1 MKYLYSV
8 KIVCFC
14 LTLAL
19 TSQCLFSSAQAQAL
33 EAPPQLDEA
42 TRQLLENS
50 LSVNELDQEIK
61 RITDQQHVAQTKYT
75 QLEKSLTHQ
84 EKLLSQARHQAD
96 SVLVSYYT
104 GERDDFW
111 ALFLSTGSLSGMIAF
126 YDYYRMIIDH
136 DQLLLSD
143 YQEQYTQLTQQK
155 NELYAT
161 ATELGEI
168 SSNLSNQRIRVANL
182 QQSIHQSLATS
193 SNPEIA
199 RQLMN
204 EMNEYWK
211 NIGLYEVKKYFRAI
225 AISMQQFPDY
235 LKSQPGAI
243 QISGTHYTISID
255 EQQLNQF
262 LHVQGQLPESF
273 QFKFAQNQLSIHG
286 KEGNLDLD
294 ITGHYEIV
302 NQPQNTIQFYV
313 DKLVFNGLQLPDTT
327 CRMLENEFDL
337 GFYPQQIIAYL
348 KATGVTTEPKLM
360 KIQLELS
367 LN

>member
-1 MKYLYSV
+1 MKYIYSI

-14 LTLAL
+14 LTLVL
-19 TSQCLFSSAQAQAL
+19 TSQLLVSFAKAQSL
-33 EAPPQLDEA
+33 NEPPQLDES

-61 RITDQQHVAQTKYT
+61 RITDQQHVAQTKYI
-75 QLEKSLTHQ
+75 QLEQRLTQQ
-84 EKLLSQARHQAD
+84 EKLLSQAKHQAD

-104 GERDDFW
+104 GERDNFW
-111 ALFLSTGSLSGMIAF
+111 ALFFSTGSLSGMIAF

-143 YQEQYTQLTQQK
+143 YQEQYTQLTEQK

-168 SSNLSNQRIRVANL
+168 SNNLSQQRMRVANL
-182 QQSIHQSLATS
+182 QQSIHHSLAAS
-193 SNPEIA
+193 SDPEIA

-204 EMNEYWK
+204 EMNEYWN

-225 AISMQQFPDY
+225 ALSMQQFPDY

-294 ITGHYEIV
+294 ITGHYAIV
-302 NQPQNTIQFYV
+302 NQPQNAIQFYV

-348 KATGVTTEPKLM
+348 KATVVTTEPQLM

>member
-1 MKYLYSV
+1 MKYIYPS

-14 LTLAL
+14 LTFVLAAQLSAPFVRAEAL
-19 TSQCLFSSAQAQAL
+19 TS
-33 EAPPQLDEA
+33 PPQMDEA

-50 LSVNELDQEIK
+50 LSVNELDQEIQ
-61 RITDQQHVAQTKYT
+61 RITDQQHTAQIRYT
-75 QLEKSLTHQ
+75 QLEQSLQ
-84 EKLLSQARHQAD
+84 QKEKLLSQARHQAD
-96 SVLVSYYT
+96 SVLLSYYT

-111 ALFLSTGSLSGMIAF
+111 ALFFSTGSLSGMIAF

-143 YQEQYTQLTQQK
+143 YQEQYTQLTRQK
-155 NELYAT
+155 DELYRT
-161 ATELGEI
+161 ATELSQI
-168 SSNLSNQRIRVANL
+168 SSNLSAQRTRIASL
-182 QQSIHQSLATS
+182 QQNIHESLAAS
-193 SNPEIA
+193 SDPEIA
-199 RQLMN
+199 RQLIN

-211 NIGLYEVKKYFRAI
+211 NIGLYEVKKYFSAI
-225 AISMQQFPDY
+225 ALSMQQFPDY

-243 QISGTHYTISID
+243 QIRGTHYTISID

-262 LHVQGQLPESF
+262 LHVQGQLPASF
-273 QFKFAQNQLSIHG
+273 QFKFAKDQLNVHG
-286 KEGNLDLD
+286 KEGTLELD

-302 NQPQNTIQFYV
+302 NQPQNAIQFYV
-313 DKLVFNGLQLPDTT
+313 DKLVFNGLELPDTT

-337 GFYPQQIIAYL
+337 GFYPQQIVSYL
-348 KATGVTTEPKLM
+348 KATSVTTEPQLM

>member
-1 MKYLYSV
+1 MRYIYPV

-19 TSQCLFSSAQAQAL
+19 TSQLWSSSVRAQSVP
-33 EAPPQLDEA
+33 APPQLDEA

-61 RITDQQHVAQTKYT
+61 RIADQQHVAQTKYT
-75 QLEKSLTHQ
+75 TLEKSLVQQ

-111 ALFLSTGSLSGMIAF
+111 ALFFSTGSLSGMIAF

-136 DQLLLSD
+136 DQLLLND
-143 YQEQYTQLTQQK
+143 YQEQYTYLTQQR
-155 NELYAT
+155 NELYTT

-168 SSNLSNQRIRVANL
+168 TTNLSNQRTRVASL
-182 QQSIHQSLATS
+182 QQSIHQNLATS
-193 SNPEIA
+193 SDPEIA

-204 EMNEYWK
+204 EMNEYWN
-211 NIGLYEVKKYFRAI
+211 NIGLYEVKRYFKAI
-225 AISMQQFPDY
+225 ALSMQQFPDY

-243 QISGTHYTISID
+243 QIRGTHYTISID

-262 LHVQGQLPESF
+262 LHIQGQLPESF
-273 QFKFAQNQLSIHG
+273 QFKFAQDQLSVHG

-302 NQPQNTIQFYV
+302 DQPQNAIQFYV

-337 GFYPQQIIAYL
+337 GFYPQQIVSYL
-348 KATGVTTEPKLM
+348 KATSVTTEPQLM
-360 KIQLELS
+360 KIELELS